1 MSPPPEGLGRKLGEL
16 LASKSKVPK
25 YQGADPTPSDD
36 PRLNQLIEDV
46 RSSRAQGAPEST
58 HTAIGDTHDKMFDN
72 LINRA
77 SELSAGLNGVRPD
90 ASSPGIDA
98 IMEHVANIAKTI
110 DQAAHAL
117 DVSKHAALDYNA
129 SVAAYWANMTP
140 ARDAA
145 KQLQAESDKANQL
158 IALGVVTIGDDGE
171 QLIPDLRSLKPF
183 ALQTALSIMDGEKV
197 RIPEKVQQELQSN
210 AELQRQIASTFRNA
224 QPSIQTALSD
234 SSMINPPPPIPLSP
248 EAAGSTGNAGSGNGA
263 TGVVPAV
270 SSGGRTSSPG
280 SQSSSTT
287 RSTPT
292 SAPVGA
298 RATAAAPRLDN
309 ATLLGAQ
316 SQTPMPS
323 VMMQPG
329 LPAGQPLPGYSS
341 PSTGGL
347 TAGTPAGPRAMTDSE
362 FSKLLDSA
370 RGKPGPTGQQ
380 TTANASPNLST
391 SGTSTSAAT
400 PGSAP
405 LVQPP
410 SWANAQTAGTTESA
424 GGSGKAGSS
433 AATTTGASGSRSA
446 SGMPM
451 MPMMPP
457 GQGPAGGKADK
468 SDRPAIISVDPMV
481 YGDDIKS
488 TDPVIRPRRAD

>member
-1 MSPPPEGLGRKLGEL
+1 MSPPPEGFERKLGEL
-16 LASKSKVPK
+16 LASKTKVPK

-58 HTAIGDTHDKMFDN
+58 HTAIGDAHDKMLDN

-77 SELSAGLNGVRPD
+77 SELSAGLNGVSPD
-90 ASSPGIDA
+90 ASSPGIDT
-98 IMEHVANIAKTI
+98 IMEHVSNIAKSI

-117 DVSKHAALDYNA
+117 DVSKHAVLDYNV

-171 QLIPDLRSLKPF
+171 QLIPDLRSLTPL
-183 ALQTALSIMDGEKV
+183 ALPTALSIMDGEKV
-197 RIPEKVQQELQSN
+197 RIPEKVQQDLQSN

-224 QPSIQTALSD
+224 QPSIQTGLSD
-234 SSMINPPPPIPLSP
+234 SSMINPPPPIPLSS
-248 EAAGSTGNAGSGNGA
+248 EAAGSTGSAGSSNGGPGA
-263 TGVVPAV
+263 IPAV
-270 SSGGRTSSPG
+270 SSGGRSSNSG
-280 SQSSSTT
+280 SQSST

-298 RATAAAPRLDN
+298 RATTAAPRLDN

-329 LPAGQPLPGYSS
+329 VPAGQPLPGYSS

-400 PGSAP
+400 PGSTP

-424 GGSGKAGSS
+424 GGNGKAGPS
-433 AATTTGASGSRSA
+433 AATTTGANGSRSA

>member
-1 MSPPPEGLGRKLGEL
+1 MSPPESFGRKLGDL
-16 LASKSKVPK
+16 LASKTKVPK
-25 YQGADPTPSDD
+25 HLGADPAPSDD
-36 PRLNQLIEDV
+36 PRLNQLIADV
-46 RSSRAQGAPEST
+46 RSSRAQGVPELT
-58 HTAIGDTHDKMFDN
+58 HTAIGNAHDNMFDI
-72 LINRA
+72 LISRA
-77 SELSAGLNGVRPD
+77 SELTAGLNRVSPE

-98 IMEHVANIAKTI
+98 IMEHVANIAKSI

-129 SVAAYWANMTP
+129 SVTTYWANMTP

-158 IALGVVTIGDDGE
+158 IALGVVSIGDDGE
-171 QLIPDLRSLKPF
+171 QLIPDLRSLTPL
-183 ALQTALSIMDGEKV
+183 AVPTAFSIMDGERV
-197 RIPEKVQQELQSN
+197 RIPEKVQQDLQSN

-248 EAAGSTGNAGSGNGA
+248 EPAGSTGNAGSGNGA
-263 TGVVPAV
+263 AGVIPAV
-270 SSGGRTSSPG
+270 SSGGRSSNSG
-280 SQSSSTT
+280 SQSST
-287 RSTPT
+287 RSNPT
-292 SAPVGA
+292 LAPVGA
-298 RATAAAPRLDN
+298 RATAGAPRLDN

-329 LPAGQPLPGYSS
+329 SFAGQSLPAYSS
-341 PSTGGL
+341 PPTGGL
-347 TAGTPAGPRAMTDSE
+347 TAGAPAGPRAMTDSE
-362 FSKLLDSA
+362 FSKLLESA
-370 RGKPGPTGQQ
+370 RGRQGPTGQQ
-380 TTANASPNLST
+380 TAANASPNIST

-424 GGSGKAGSS
+424 GGNGKPGSS